1 MDIIPIQ
8 ASAVPC
14 ERVFS
19 SAKET
24 MTARRNRI
32 APKLMEALQMLKFS
46 TTHGQ
51 GLDFTY
57 GMSRSA
63 ELEDLET
70 RERIETSIPDNI
82 ASFIQFLH
90 SADPSE

>member
-1 MDIIPIQ
+1 MDVIPIQ

-24 MTARRNRI
+24 ITDRRNRI

-46 TTHGQ
+46 VRHGR
-51 GLDFTY
+51 GLDFTS
-57 GMSRSA
+57 GTSRSA

-70 RERIETSIPDNI
+70 RERIETSVPDNI
-82 ASFIQFLH
+82 VSFIQFLH
-90 SADPSE
+90 STDMSQ

>member
-24 MTARRNRI
+24 TTACRNQI
-32 APKLMEALQMLKFS
+32 KPELMEAFQMLKYS
-46 TTHGQ
+46 
-51 GLDFTY
+51 FTRGRALNFTE
-57 GMSRSA
+57 GMSKEEEQK
-63 ELEDLET
+63 ELEEWLEGRAQVPEDIKGYVLSLIT
-70 RERIETSIPDNI
+70 KEDME
-82 ASFIQFLH
+82 
-90 SADPSE
+90 